1 MQAFDLSIVPGIPI
15 DFVLFALT
23 LLGVALFHRH
33 TLEVALVGL
42 AAITSYKLAFTGF
55 KFGTGLPGLIG
66 HMAHEAVLLANL
78 FLLLLGFA
86 LLSRHFEESRLPEE
100 MPRFSP
106 TTGRVA
112 LCCSSSWR

>member
-33 TLEVALVGL
+33 TLQVALVGL

-55 KFGTGLPGLIG
+55 KFGSGLPGLIG
-66 HMAHEAVLLANL
+66 HMRGSFQVLRPCRLLSMELVDGVINAVR
-78 FLLLLGFA
+78 LLLY
-86 LLSRHFEESRLPEE
+86 LSDVRPIAANPEPEPTSSR
-100 MPRFSP
+100 
-106 TTGRVA
+106 
-112 LCCSSSWR
+112 